1 MLLADIEVEKKA
13 AVAKATEIMARAESE
28 ARVMTDEE
36 RASVQEHLTK
46 ADELEARLKGAKQDT
61 SLRARLDRYSVDTP
75 TGAVTEA
82 VAEAG
87 RRIAARTIG
96 QLMMAGA
103 IGDAIRDGAFRG
115 RFHSAVMQFSAETL
129 TETAAP
135 AGGAALVVPDY
146 RPGIV
151 PILTQPATVRALLM
165 AGTTDSGRIIYVV
178 ETVATNN
185 AAGVEETGLK
195 PESVLRF
202 DDVEEHV
209 KKIGTH
215 LKVSSEMLSDYAAT
229 ASTIDARLRQFVTEK
244 VDDQIL
250 NGDGLGPNLLGL
262 RKRNGLT
269 PLYTP
274 TTDSLLDAIHY
285 QITEIT
291 VGSFVMPT
299 GIIMHPRDWHRILTQ
314 KAVTAGLYFGSGAFG
329 APQARAIWGLPVTLT
344 TRMTQGRALIGAF
357 GSEAI
362 VFSKDGLSTA
372 MSNSHEDDFTHNR
385 VTVLAEER
393 LALAV
398 YRPAAFGEV
407 DLVEPA
413 PDPGAQF
420 AAGGGTEKRAAKP
433 AAKPAAEG

>member
-13 AVAKATEIMARAESE
+13 AVAKATEIMALADRES
-28 ARVMTDEE
+28 RVMTDEE

-46 ADELEARLKGAKQDT
+46 ADELETRLKGAKQDT
-61 SLRARLDRYSVDTP
+61 SLRARLEGYR
-75 TGAVTEA
+75 VTAPPGSATAAA
-82 VAEAG
+82 VAAG
-87 RRIAARTIG
+87 RTIAARTIG

-103 IGDAIRDGAFRG
+103 IGDAIRAGAFRG
-115 RFHSAVMQFSAETL
+115 RFNSATMEFSAETL
-129 TETAAP
+129 TETVAP

-146 RPGIV
+146 RPGVV
-151 PILTQPATVRALLM
+151 PILTQTPTVRELLM

-178 ETVATNN
+178 ETVATNG

-209 KKIGTH
+209 KKVGTH

-229 ASTIDARLRQFVTEK
+229 ASTIDARLRRFVTDR
-244 VDDQIL
+244 VDDQLL
-250 NGDGLGPNLLGL
+250 NGDGLAGNLLGL
-262 RKRNGLT
+262 RRRNGLT

-274 TTDSLLDAIHY
+274 TTESLLDAIHY

-299 GIIMHPRDWHRILTQ
+299 GIVMHPRDWHRILTQ

-344 TRMTQGRALIGAF
+344 TRMTQGKALIGAF

-372 MSNSHEDDFTHNR
+372 MSNSNEDDFIHNR
-385 VTVLAEER
+385 VTVIAEER

-407 DLVEPA
+407 DLIEPV
-413 PDPGAQF
+413 PDPGLRQASDPRADEAPRGRGK
-420 AAGGGTEKRAAKP
+420 AAGA
-433 AAKPAAEG
+433 